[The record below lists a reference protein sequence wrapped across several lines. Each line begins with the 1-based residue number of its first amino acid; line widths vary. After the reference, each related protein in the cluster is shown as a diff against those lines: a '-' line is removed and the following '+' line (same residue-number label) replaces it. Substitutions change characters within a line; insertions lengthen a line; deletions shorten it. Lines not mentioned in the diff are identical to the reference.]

1 MNMCDMKH
9 SHVLHDYRW
18 VSTDLAMMCGGVSER
33 ASEVV
38 RGREWRRREGGE
50 VGEKDALSLL

>member
-1 MNMCDMKH
+1 
-9 SHVLHDYRW
+9 
-18 VSTDLAMMCGGVSER
+18 MMCGGVSER

-50 VGEKDALSLL
+50 VGEKDAAVSVVKQTDSDALLTLEAKEV